1 MKFASRKDWWMG
13 IFLWGAFLFFAWAAY
28 HAFLQES
35 WINFVVI
42 LIFILL
48 ILSIW
53 FGTFYI
59 IEDQYLTIRYGPY
72 KTKISIK
79 DIRSVEL
86 TTNPFTSTALSSY
99 KININYRKYDLATV
113 SPKDREAFIQLLQ
126 QKNNNIK
133 VK

>member
-13 IFLWGAFLFFAWAAY
+13 IFLWGANLFFAWAAY
-28 HAFLQES
+28 NAFLQES
-35 WINFVVI
+35 WINFVI
-42 LIFILL
+42 IIIFILF

-59 IEDQYLTIRYGPY
+59 IDDRYLTIRYGPY
-72 KTKISIK
+72 KAKI
-79 DIRSVEL
+79 DIQDIQFIEY
-86 TTNPFTSTALSSY
+86 TTNPFISTSLSRY

-113 SPKDREAFIQLLQ
+113 SPKDREAFIRILQ